1 MITLEAPTFI
11 IKERSMKKLILALAL
26 STLGSSMAF
35 AASNIGQCVYPKNTV
50 GPDGNLQFKQQIVIL
65 SQPDGEGTN
74 SLLKTFSSFT
84 VGAEANGYIQLVT
97 TPDYDLPEPDQAAGK
112 IFGWAKLKDFDSVPP
127 RNCN

>member
-1 MITLEAPTFI
+1 
-11 IKERSMKKLILALAL
+11 MKKLILALAL

-65 SQPDGEGTN
+65 SQPDGEGTK
-74 SLLKTFSSFT
+74 SVLKTFSSFT
-84 VGAEANGYIQLVT
+84 VGAEANGFIQLVT
-97 TPDYDLPEPDQAAGK
+97 TPDYDSSEPDQGAGK
-112 IFGWAKLKDFDSVPP
+112 IFGWAKLKDFDSVPL